1 MTQRF
6 SVLLLLLAGPA
17 LAQERPQITPTRD
30 VAVTY
35 RVSGEGPPVGEMR
48 MSWLAARKLMRM
60 DMPGGQGW
68 VVLDTA
74 TGSAF
79 MVMDSQRMV
88 MDMPATGVS
97 DRMTPNANAR
107 FTREGNARVANT
119 DCVNW
124 RMEEQGQVARV
135 CMTGDGVMLRTES
148 LGGQGPSRGLMEAT
162 AVAFGPQDA
171 ARFQRPAGYQGLQ
184 LPPGM
189 PQGGPGGGLGGGLGG
204 GGNMPRGTAI
214 PPPGLTT
221 PSR

>member
-1 MTQRF
+1 MTRRF
-6 SVLLLLLAGPA
+6 PLLFLLLAGPA
-17 LAQERPQITPTRD
+17 LAQDRPQIIPTRD

-35 RVSGEGPPVGEMR
+35 RVSGEGQPAGEMR
-48 MSWLAARKLMRM
+48 MSWLAARNLMRM

-68 VVLDTA
+68 AVVDMA
-74 TGSAF
+74 AGSAF
-79 MVMDSQRMV
+79 MAMDSQRMV

-97 DRMTPNANAR
+97 GRMTPSASAR
-107 FTREGNARVANT
+107 FTREGHARIANT

-124 RMEEQGQVARV
+124 RMEEQGQATRI

-148 LGGQGPSRGLMEAT
+148 LGGQGPSRGVMEAT
-162 AVAFGPQDA
+162 AIAFGPQDA
-171 ARFQRPAGYQGLQ
+171 ARFQRPAGYQSLQ

-189 PQGGPGGGLGGGLGG
+189 PQGGPGGGGG
-204 GGNMPRGTAI
+204 MPRGTAI